1 MGKEE
6 VPKPTARSD
15 VRHEKGPLIFR
26 WWDASCGSRDSI
38 TVTCFIGLVVVYFQF
53 TARDYRTLIQLI
65 LSGIVF
71 AVANQLGN
79 ATGPL
84 ASILISRRATPRWCG

>member
-1 MGKEE
+1 
-6 VPKPTARSD
+6 VTFFD
-15 VRHEKGPLIFR
+15 I
-26 WWDASCGSRDSI
+26 I
-38 TVTCFIGLVVVYFQF
+38 TVACFIGLVVAYFQC

-79 ATGPL
+79 AGSVLL
-84 ASILISRRATPRWCG
+84 ASILIVAGAGYAALVVRG

>member
-1 MGKEE
+1 M
-6 VPKPTARSD
+6 TFFD
-15 VRHEKGPLIFR
+15 I
-26 WWDASCGSRDSI
+26 I
-38 TVTCFIGLVVVYFQF
+38 TVTCFIGLVVAYFQF

-79 ATGPL
+79 AGSVLL
-84 ASILISRRATPRWCG
+84 ASILIVAGAGYAALVVRG

>member
-1 MGKEE
+1 MTFGTE
-6 VPKPTARSD
+6 
-15 VRHEKGPLIFR
+15 
-26 WWDASCGSRDSI
+26 SRDAGGTRAAVVTFFDII
-38 TVTCFIGLVVVYFQF
+38 TVACFIGLVVAYFQF

-79 ATGPL
+79 AGSVLL
-84 ASILISRRATPRWCG
+84 ASILIVAGAGYAALVVRG